1 MTEKKTGNRGGR
13 VVLFLFGTPFALV
26 GFGMLFLAV
35 IPNIY
40 DWVRMHS
47 WTPVGAQLLSANLKS
62 HRGDKSTTYEVIASY
77 RYRYNGIEYTGNR
90 VGISEKSDNIGDWH
104 QRTYSRIRAMNPMR
118 VWVNP
123 GDPREAVFDR
133 DLRWAKLGFY
143 MIFVLVFGGAGV
155 GIIWFALRKPVEIPE
170 GIPLWQGNPA
180 WSNNLI
186 RSNAKAGLWGIWVF
200 AAFWNLISS
209 PVIFAVPGEWA
220 KGNHPILIALLF
232 PLVGMG
238 MIIYAVMK
246 TREWRRFGPTPLQLD
261 PFPGSIGGD
270 VGGTIQINQ
279 TLPGRVI
286 ANVQLSCVYVYSRG
300 SGKNRETVH
309 DVQWQDQQR
318 VRVEPGLRGS
328 QIKFRFSTPEDLPSS
343 QVKSM
348 PYYEWTLE
356 VSCDIP
362 GADLS
367 RTFEIPVFDNGSQR
381 QSMVRP
387 LSVEN
392 APGTPIVPDSV
403 MRQSQTAQGLRL
415 YFPLFRALGSGII
428 VTLVGGVF
436 AGIAWVFAFGGM
448 RHPPPLIFPIVF
460 GPLGLLALLGGLY
473 MLGNSLT
480 VVANSNGIQVTR
492 RVFGFPFNWY
502 IPVAN
507 IRSIDIAKGMQSS
520 QGNSSTLYY
529 TLKVHTSMGR
539 KVTVAESL
547 PGASAAR
554 TVMMQIKTACGIK
567 E

>member
-1 MTEKKTGNRGGR
+1 
-13 VVLFLFGTPFALV
+13 
-26 GFGMLFLAV
+26 
-35 IPNIY
+35 
-40 DWVRMHS
+40 
-47 WTPVGAQLLSANLKS
+47 
-62 HRGDKSTTYEVIASY
+62 
-77 RYRYNGIEYTGNR
+77 
-90 VGISEKSDNIGDWH
+90 
-104 QRTYSRIRAMNPMR
+104 
-118 VWVNP
+118 
-123 GDPREAVFDR
+123 
-133 DLRWAKLGFY
+133 
-143 MIFVLVFGGAGV
+143 
-155 GIIWFALRKPVEIPE
+155 
-170 GIPLWQGNPA
+170 
-180 WSNNLI
+180 
-186 RSNAKAGLWGIWVF
+186 
-200 AAFWNLISS
+200 
-209 PVIFAVPGEWA
+209 
-220 KGNHPILIALLF
+220 
-232 PLVGMG
+232 
-238 MIIYAVMK
+238 
-246 TREWRRFGPTPLQLD
+246 
-261 PFPGSIGGD
+261 